1 MSAKP
6 MKNSLASVY
15 RAQLVCVASTR
26 SVNSTSVMQSPH
38 VGVAVGALV
47 GIGVGNGVVVVGEYV
62 CVGAGVGTTLGFGV
76 GRSVGSTVGMTAVGG
91 WRLMGDAIATFAV
104 VASVHAHG

>member
-1 MSAKP
+1 MGAGDGFKLGMSER
-6 MKNSLASVY
+6 LGEV
-15 RAQLVCVASTR
+15 
-26 SVNSTSVMQSPH
+26 
-38 VGVAVGALV
+38 VGIIVGSADGLAVGNRV
-47 GIGVGNGVVVVGEYV
+47 
-62 CVGAGVGTTLGFGV
+62 TLGFGV